1 MSLQDSIFC
10 LESQRKKIVKIHT
23 CPYKFRQ
30 SHGSVKYEPRVFNPP
45 DTMQLTKAPRIIFRF
60 RRQETLIIVTADHG
74 HVMTMSGYAERD
86 TPVSSVVK
94 AKDAAEDVDDDGM
107 PYAVVNYANGP
118 GFHEHLAVAEGGEN
132 VTRVDP
138 TFIKDVSVE

>member
-1 MSLQDSIFC
+1 M
-10 LESQRKKIVKIHT
+10 
-23 CPYKFRQ
+23 
-30 SHGSVKYEPRVFNPP
+30 
-45 DTMQLTKAPRIIFRF
+45 
-60 RRQETLIIVTADHG
+60 TADHG

-94 AKDAAEDVDDDGM
+94 AKDAEDDVDGM

-118 GFHEHLAVAEGGEN
+118 GFHEHLAVAEGGKN

-138 TFIKDVSVE
+138 TFIKDVSVEYGAES